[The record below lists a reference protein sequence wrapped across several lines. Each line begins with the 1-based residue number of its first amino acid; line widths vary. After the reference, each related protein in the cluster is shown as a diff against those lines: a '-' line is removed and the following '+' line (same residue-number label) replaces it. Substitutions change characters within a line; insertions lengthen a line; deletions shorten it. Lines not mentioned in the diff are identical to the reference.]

1 MDTGVERGRNW
12 MAEAKDRVGGVGGI
26 RYLSEGS
33 NGSEGFMRA
42 KELPGRSARYRNPRF
57 ALL

>member
-1 MDTGVERGRNW
+1 